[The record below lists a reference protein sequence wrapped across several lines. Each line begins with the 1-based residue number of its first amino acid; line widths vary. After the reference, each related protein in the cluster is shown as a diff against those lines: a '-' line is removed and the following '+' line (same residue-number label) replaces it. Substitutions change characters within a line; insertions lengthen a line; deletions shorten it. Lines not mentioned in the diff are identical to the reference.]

1 MKILTNFFKFSII
14 LEVRFR
20 NMAVLFV
27 NSSIISLNEV
37 SNMASLFSC
46 FYVINT
52 LNKFY
57 I

>member
-1 MKILTNFFKFSII
+1 
-14 LEVRFR
+14 
-20 NMAVLFV
+20 MAVLFV